1 MTSSAASLPEDSTQ
15 APASPWRRGWVR
27 PAALAAGTLALAAA
41 AWHGG
46 VLGLAAVVVAA
57 LALAVGWRHLLP
69 PGAGATGIEQPAAEA
84 APAPRAPAR
93 PAAGDSDGSR
103 VGAEVMVSQ
112 VVPVWSRQMEVTR
125 DVVSDGLAKLLEN
138 FAGVSGALG
147 DLAGQL
153 ESFNPVAAPGMVD
166 DAVQGQSAAMDALLA
181 PSLRAFEQRD
191 EMMGVLARCSD
202 ALVELQ
208 QQAKHAHEI
217 SRHTRLVA
225 FNAAIEAHRT
235 GVVANGSQAVAHE
248 LRELAAR
255 MAGTGEAVHRL
266 VSRLASDLGAARLA
280 GDVDDTRP
288 DELRLE
294 LQIKAREALGAM
306 LGSLGTTLGGN
317 RAIKDSAEQLRASV
331 DEAFVNFQFGDRVA
345 QMLSIVGNDM
355 SNFARWVS
363 RHPHATQSDAAEWLE
378 ALEASYTMEEQ
389 RAHHHGNVHV
399 DRGSEIEFF

>member
-1 MTSSAASLPEDSTQ
+1 MTSSAASLPEDPTP
-15 APASPWRRGWVR
+15 APASPLRKGWVLR
-27 PAALAAGTLALAAA
+27 AALAAGVLAVAAA

-57 LALAVGWRHLLP
+57 LALAVGSRHL
-69 PGAGATGIEQPAAEA
+69 QPASADTGAAAEPSGEP
-84 APAPRAPAR
+84 APAPRGPAR
-93 PAAGDSDGSR
+93 PAVGEDGSR

-125 DVVSDGLAKLLEN
+125 DVVTEGLAKLLEN

-166 DAVQGQSAAMDALLA
+166 EAVQGQSAAMDALLA
-181 PSLRAFEQRD
+181 PSRRAFQQRD
-191 EMMGVLARCSD
+191 DMMAVLSRCSE

-225 FNAAIEAHRT
+225 FNASIEAHRT
-235 GVVANGSQAVAHE
+235 GVAANGSQAVAQE

-255 MAGTGEAVHRL
+255 MAGTGETVHRL
-266 VSRLASDLGAARLA
+266 VSRLASDLGSARLA

-306 LGSLGTTLGGN
+306 LGTLGTSLGGN
-317 RAIKDSAEQLRASV
+317 RAIKESADQLRNSV
-331 DEAFVNFQFGDRVA
+331 EEAFVNFQFGDRVA

-363 RHPHATQSDAAEWLE
+363 RHPHASQSDAAEWLE